1 MPARLVDAG
10 RCVPTNASALAPIRR
25 RAGAAMGSGDRMA
38 EHPHR
43 EATER
48 RAVRSEDPSLSPDAN
63 RLLTDELRQAVG
75 RDEVEVPAGTPRR
88 TAERRGRHS
97 PVVATLATHRQ
108 IAVVSLLA
116 ALVIGAIVAFATG
129 AWWAVVVAL
138 GLHALGTMLTAT
150 AAVQLTTEVE
160 HVAPETAARLEEEGV
175 ADPDRMLTD
184 LVEDFAGAE
193 RARGAP
199 EVVSSANNERTV
211 HAGDDP
217 ARATVEQRTAMT
229 PQSEPGPAAGE
240 RSAVEA
246 LPWWV
251 VIAVMVLSAA
261 AAPFADRGWALPL
274 IVVPIGLGWIALQWF
289 MARSAKAESRRPT
302 GDTRGAQRRLAPVIA
317 FVVAGVVWFSIVG
330 GLLMR

>member
-1 MPARLVDAG
+1 
-10 RCVPTNASALAPIRR
+10 
-25 RAGAAMGSGDRMA
+25 MA
-38 EHPHR
+38 QHR
-43 EATER
+43 QRQATELR
-48 RAVRSEDPSLSPDAN
+48 TVHSEDPSLSPEAN
-63 RLLTDELRQAVG
+63 RLLTEELRQAVG
-75 RDEVEVPAGTPRR
+75 RDTVEVPVGTPRR
-88 TAERRGRHS
+88 TTERHGRRS

-108 IAVVSLLA
+108 LIVVTLLA
-116 ALVIGAIVAFATG
+116 ALVIGAIVAFVTG

-175 ADPDRMLTD
+175 VDPDRLLTD

-193 RARGAP
+193 HAHGTP
-199 EVVSSANNERTV
+199 EVISSANNTRSV

-251 VIAVMVLSAA
+251 VVGVMVVSVVG
-261 AAPFADRGWALPL
+261 APFADRGWALPL

-289 MARSAKAESRRPT
+289 MARSPRAESRRSA
-302 GDTRGAQRRLAPVIA
+302 GDTRGAHRVLAPIIA
-317 FVVAGVVWFSIVG
+317 FVVAGVVWFAIVA
-330 GLLMR
+330 GLLMS